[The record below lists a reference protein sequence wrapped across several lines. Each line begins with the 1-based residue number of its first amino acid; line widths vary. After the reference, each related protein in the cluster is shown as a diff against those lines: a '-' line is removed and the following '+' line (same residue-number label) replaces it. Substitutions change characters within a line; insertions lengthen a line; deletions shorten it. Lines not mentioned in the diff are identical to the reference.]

1 MTVVDGGTT
10 LSWTPGGTIAGG
22 TKFTEYKEKLDEHGI
37 HDKHLHRI
45 NENKTTTDGGRL
57 SIMIYRL
64 GGRLSIMIHS
74 LQQEPTIPYDKWYT
88 LLVNPILSMTLLD
101 NTFKHMIV
109 ELQKTDIHTD
119 HYYKTLIQNT
129 VSIGCTE
136 RQVCTD
142 LSPRVSLGRLGR

>member
-22 TKFTEYKEKLDEHGI
+22 TTFTEYKEKLDEHGI
-37 HDKHLHRI
+37 QDKHLHRI
-45 NENKTTTDGGRL
+45 NENKTTTDGGR
-57 SIMIYRL
+57 S
-64 GGRLSIMIHS
+64 
-74 LQQEPTIPYDKWYT
+74 YDKWYT

-119 HYYKTLIQNT
+119 HYYKVLIQNT